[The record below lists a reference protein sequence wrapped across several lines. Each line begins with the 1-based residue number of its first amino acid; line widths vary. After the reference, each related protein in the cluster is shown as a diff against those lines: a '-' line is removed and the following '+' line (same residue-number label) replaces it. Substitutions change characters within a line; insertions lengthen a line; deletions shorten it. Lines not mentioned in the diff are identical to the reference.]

1 MLPAGS
7 ILMEHFYTFMTLW
20 CVIIDVGNGIL
31 ELTEFNLNQI
41 YMSKSIKL
49 NSKDIINIRKNL
61 DAKINKYCKIIR
73 TENVIATKAIK
84 ANQYSGFDLKSLYNE
99 IQQMRQKRIKIKG
112 ILFNLNMGI
121 TSFNFEEFKKTNN
134 YAIFAA
140 GEAKEAIAQLKM
152 IPTLNPTEKAKKGLK
167 NLSKKETF
175 SSAKITALIKQ
186 LQCEAN
192 KYDAD
197 LEKFNNETSIECDIA
212 DDFKEFIAA

>member
-1 MLPAGS
+1 M
-7 ILMEHFYTFMTLW
+7 
-20 CVIIDVGNGIL
+20 N
-31 ELTEFNLNQI
+31 
-41 YMSKSIKL
+41 KSIKL

-61 DAKINKYCKIIR
+61 DAKINKYSKIIR
-73 TENVIATKAIK
+73 TENVLPIKAI
-84 ANQYSGFDLKSLYNE
+84 NSGQYSGFDLKALYNE

-112 ILFNLNMGI
+112 MLFYLNMGI

-140 GEAKEAIAQLKM
+140 GEAKEAIAQLNL

-167 NLSKKETF
+167 KMYKREIF
-175 SSAKITALIKQ
+175 SSAKIASLIKQ

-192 KYDAD
+192 KYDAE
-197 LEKFNNETSIECDIA
+197 LEKFNKDTSIECDIA